1 MAMTSAVRSAP
12 AAVIVPSIV
21 LVGVGWVVL
30 AVTRDHSAVG
40 SFALMWIAMSVAMM
54 IPTTVRPMLRASDG
68 SAPRAWAFL
77 GGFLLIWFAAG
88 VPAYLVM
95 NAITWTPFWIAVAW
109 IAAGLYQVMPV
120 MHRLVR
126 SCSSV
131 PYEGSPGRYG
141 VRQGV
146 RCVASCSP
154 VMLAAMVT
162 AMVLPGFALPVLLLL
177 ALTVLLCWER
187 TPAATH
193 QAMVAVGMGMI
204 MLAVVGVM
212 VLGGGAGHVHG
223 G

>member
-12 AAVIVPSIV
+12 AAVVVPSVV

-40 SFALMWIAMSVAMM
+40 SFALMWVAMSVAMM

-68 SAPRAWAFL
+68 SAARAWVFL
-77 GGFLLIWFAAG
+77 AGFLSVWLAAG

-95 NAITWTPFWIAVAW
+95 NAISWTPFWIALTW
-109 IAAGLYQVMPV
+109 IGAGLYQVMPV

-131 PYEGSPGRYG
+131 PFEGRPGHYG
-141 VRQGV
+141 VRQGL

-162 AMVLPGFALPVLLLL
+162 AMALPGFALPVLLLL

-187 TPAATH
+187 EPSATH
-193 QAMVAVGMGMI
+193 QAMVGVGMGMI

-212 VLGGGAGHVHG
+212 LLGGGAGHVHG